1 MLFAD
6 LGQISSEEEG
16 NEVEG
21 TLVEGADD
29 QQAAEAMVQLGN
41 FGFFANPQQGAIIVP
56 KIRQWFSMSCF
67 QMKALMWTRNTIRQT
82 S

>member
-1 MLFAD
+1 MFTICAD

-16 NEVEG
+16 NELEG

-41 FGFFANPQQGAIIVP
+41 FGFFANPQQGANIVP
-56 KIRQWFSMSCF
+56 IINNTGVSWFYF
-67 QMKALMWTRNTIRQT
+67 DFRREY
-82 S
+82 

>member
-1 MLFAD
+1 MLFSD

-16 NEVEG
+16 NEVEA

-41 FGFFANPQQGAIIVP
+41 FGFFANPQQGGNFVEKSRPCFLI
-56 KIRQWFSMSCF
+56 SC
-67 QMKALMWTRNTIRQT
+67 